1 MFSPLQLQLSHPYW
15 HEKCHV
21 HLLLFSASCIGPGQS
36 SWGIGQAIHWANHS
50 GTRAAS
56 PPLSAWSN
64 GTNPILKSWTDA
76 IAAIQKNQVFSFG
89 ALNIGGFGIAYLFF
103 FTGNAE
109 TALEMGWFPPCWM
122 GLMKQ
127 KILGRCF
134 STSRPP
140 MDYQFIQN
148 PIPIKWFL
156 YWYYLI
162 FRHIHLA
169 ELWYLPLKA
178 WGWFPWYCPNHHS
191 SDVVFVRSWS
201 NSSRST

>member
-89 ALNIGGFGIAYLFF
+89 ALNIGGFGMAYLFF
-103 FTGNAE
+103 L
-109 TALEMGWFPPCWM
+109 LEM
-122 GLMKQ
+122 LKQ
-127 KILGRCF
+127 
-134 STSRPP
+134 
-140 MDYQFIQN
+140 
-148 PIPIKWFL
+148 
-156 YWYYLI
+156 
-162 FRHIHLA
+162 
-169 ELWYLPLKA
+169 PLKWDDSPHVGWDWWSKKFSEDVSA
-178 WGWFPWYCPNHHS
+178 PVVLPWTISLSKIQFPLNGSFIGITSFSDTSIWLNYGTCRWRLGDDSPDTVLTIIPVTSSSWGHDRIHPDW
-191 SDVVFVRSWS
+191 
-201 NSSRST
+201 

>member
-1 MFSPLQLQLSHPYW
+1 MCFLPYNCSWAIPIDMKSAMSICCCFPPPALGLDSPPGALDRPS
-15 HEKCHV
+15 
-21 HLLLFSASCIGPGQS
+21 IGLT
-36 SWGIGQAIHWANHS
+36 
-50 GTRAAS
+50 TRAPEQLAL
-56 PPLSAWSN
+56 PLSAWSN

-89 ALNIGGFGIAYLFF
+89 ALNIGGFGMAYLFF

-178 WGWFPWYCPNHHS
+178 WGWFPW
-191 SDVVFVRSWS
+191 
-201 NSSRST
+201 